1 MERPVAPRAP
11 RAGLLALLA
20 LAAQRELGAQGSGV
34 FADDFES
41 GTIWLWSRLPGGVD
55 PRATCPPPI
64 APVDMAGAEVVGDG
78 TPGSCDEAALDAG
91 LAAALA
97 GSGKLVFDCGPAPH
111 TLVVGEEKSI
121 EASLAIDGG
130 GRVALSGGGT
140 TRILALRPP
149 FGADPFPV
157 LTLQNL
163 TLRDGYTGDLPGTD
177 IANGGAAVYRG
188 PSGHLR
194 VLDSRF
200 VDNVGPATGQDV
212 AGGAIYSFGAG
223 ETVVVRSRFSGN
235 RCSSGGAIG
244 GLGVSA
250 QSLAIVD
257 SLLDGNAATGSGG
270 NPGNGGNGGGVYL
283 DGNDQSVALCG
294 ATIAVND
301 ANARGAGVFRVSNN
315 GVGTMTIERSAILA
329 NESPDGADSQ
339 AGGLYLQGLQITIVD
354 STIADNVASSSGGMF
369 VWTNPGAQ
377 TLAMTNVTV
386 AGNRART
393 GLGAGMTVAS
403 GVTGSLVHVTLA
415 RNHNDGATSFASA
428 LAGGGGL
435 TLTNSLIA
443 DNSKVFVWENTSC
456 NVTHAGGTVYQWPAV
471 NAGGQNE
478 LPCATGATFLDPEL
492 GPLAWSGGATPTIA
506 PSHPAL
512 DGAATSGCPA
522 ADQRGA
528 PRGATCTPGAVEM
541 P

>member
-1 MERPVAPRAP
+1 MERRPALIVRRAL
-11 RAGLLALLA
+11 LLALLA
-20 LAAQRELGAQGSGV
+20 LCARRELGAQAAGL

-41 GTIWLWSRLPGGVD
+41 GTLWPWSRLPGDVD
-55 PRATCPPPI
+55 PRAVCAAPI
-64 APVDMAGAEVVGDG
+64 APVEMTGAEVVGDG
-78 TPGSCDEAALDAG
+78 TPASCDEAALDAG
-91 LAAALA
+91 IAAALA
-97 GSGKLVFDCGPAPH
+97 GGGKLRFDCGSAPH
-111 TLVVGEEKSI
+111 TLVVTSEKSVA
-121 EASLAIDGG
+121 ASLAIDGG

-149 FGADPFPV
+149 FGADPYPV

-163 TLRDGYTGDLPGTD
+163 TLRDGFTGDLPGTD
-177 IANGGAAVYRG
+177 IASGGAAVYRG
-188 PSGHLR
+188 PSGDLH
-194 VLDSRF
+194 VLDSLF

-212 AGGAIYSFGAG
+212 AGGAIYSFGEG
-223 ETVVVRSRFSGN
+223 ETVVVRSRFTGN
-235 RCSSGGAIG
+235 RCSSGGALG
-244 GLGVSA
+244 GLGVDA
-250 QSLAIVD
+250 HALAIFD
-257 SLLDGNAATGSGG
+257 SLIDGNAATGSGG

-283 DGNDQSVALCG
+283 DGNDQTVTLCG
-294 ATIAVND
+294 SAISAND
-301 ANARGAGVFRVSNN
+301 ANARGGGLFRVSNN
-315 GVGTMTIERSAILA
+315 GVGAMTIEKSAILA
-329 NESPDGADSQ
+329 NRIPDGANSQ
-339 AGGLYLQGLQITIVD
+339 AGGLYLQGLQTTIVE
-354 STIADNVASSSGGMF
+354 STIAENVASSTGGLF

-386 AGNRART
+386 AGNRAST

-403 GVTGSLVHVTLA
+403 GVTGALAHVTLA
-415 RNHNDGATSFASA
+415 RNHNDGPASFASA

-435 TLTNSLIA
+435 SLSNSLVA

-456 NVTHAGGTVYQWPAV
+456 NVTHAGAAVYQWPAL
-471 NAGGQNE
+471 NAGGQSE
-478 LPCATGATFLDPEL
+478 LPCATGALFLDPGL

-522 ADQRGA
+522 TDQRGA